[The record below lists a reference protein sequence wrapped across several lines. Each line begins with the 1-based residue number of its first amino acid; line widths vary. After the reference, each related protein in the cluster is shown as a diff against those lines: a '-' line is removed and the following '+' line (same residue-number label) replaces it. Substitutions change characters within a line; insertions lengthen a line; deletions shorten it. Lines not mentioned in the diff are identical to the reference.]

1 MSENIT
7 FINKILPRAA
17 LPFSKI
23 RGNVSA
29 RKHLADKYSRKFYK
43 ELNSR
48 CNNNTCS
55 VKDFKKALNKT
66 LYPDRI
72 KYCISR
78 EINEDNDGSFEVI
91 RKFNTGQNGG
101 YTVNVKGYRILLPLN
116 SKKDTILDKLT
127 AFHEARHFF
136 DYICNP
142 KYSILRTHHLTN
154 APEYNSLTNYISDLF
169 VDNID
174 KPVKM
179 KKFKVHAE
187 TLIKSLPNGMAI
199 ELLQNIR
206 YLLQSEINAY
216 RDELR
221 FLLKNGKLKSGFELS
236 IDMYKYFKFKSKLKF
251 VESLLKNIIRK
262 ERESLKK
269 RLPY

>member
-17 LPFSKI
+17 LPFRRIKGS
-23 RGNVSA
+23 VSA
-29 RKHLADKYSRKFYK
+29 RKHLADKYSLKFYR

-48 CNNNTCS
+48 CKNNTCS

-78 EINEDNDGSFEVI
+78 EINEDNDGSFYI
-91 RKFNTGQNGG
+91 TRKFNAGQNGS

-116 SKKDTILDKLT
+116 SKRDTILDKLT
-127 AFHEARHFF
+127 AFHEARHLF

-142 KYSILRTHHLTN
+142 KHSILRKHNLTN
-154 APEYNSLTNYISDLF
+154 TPEYNGIINYISNLF
-169 VDNID
+169 LGDIY
-174 KPVKM
+174 KPIKM
-179 KKFKVHAE
+179 KNIKTDTE
-187 TLIKSLPNGMAI
+187 TLIKNLPDDMAI
-199 ELLQNIR
+199 GFLQIIR
-206 YLLQSEINAY
+206 YRLQSEINAY

-221 FLLKNGKLKSGFELS
+221 FLLKDGKLKSGFELS

>member
-17 LPFSKI
+17 LPFRRIKGS
-23 RGNVSA
+23 VSA
-29 RKHLADKYSRKFYK
+29 RKHLADKYSRRFYR

-48 CNNNTCS
+48 CKNNTCS

-78 EINEDNDGSFEVI
+78 EINEDNDGSFYVT
-91 RKFNTGQNGG
+91 RKFNAGQNED
-101 YTVNVKGYRILLPLN
+101 YTVNVKEYRIFLPLN
-116 SKKDTILDKLT
+116 SKRDTILDKLT

-142 KYSILRTHHLTN
+142 KYSILRKHNLTN
-154 APEYNSLTNYISDLF
+154 TPKANGITNYIFNLF
-169 VDNID
+169 LDDIY
-174 KPVKM
+174 KPLKM
-179 KKFKVHAE
+179 KDIKADTE
-187 TLIKSLPNGMAI
+187 TLIKSLPNDTAI
-199 ELLQNIR
+199 GFLQNIR
-206 YLLQSEINAY
+206 YKLQTEINAY

-221 FLLKNGKLKSGFELS
+221 ILLKDGKFKSGF
-236 IDMYKYFKFKSKLKF
+236 
-251 VESLLKNIIRK
+251 
-262 ERESLKK
+262 
-269 RLPY
+269 